1 MVYVF
6 HVFSLEMEKLETSE
20 LQSRLSSLSVSSF
33 PGITSNNCE
42 ENPLNRFVQFF
53 FQSSTVVILD
63 LFYRYVNLFSLS
75 FWRLQSTD
83 LSRTLIQPDNQTK
96 MDDNSNNR
104 ESVKS
109 TEVQWIQACLM
120 FVYKWAVA
128 LCLYVCFVMLSIGAQ
143 HISGEG
149 RGGWLTGEQYFTLRG
164 EKRLVNLLL
173 ERWS

>member
-1 MVYVF
+1 M
-6 HVFSLEMEKLETSE
+6 
-20 LQSRLSSLSVSSF
+20 
-33 PGITSNNCE
+33 
-42 ENPLNRFVQFF
+42 
-53 FQSSTVVILD
+53 VILD

-109 TEVQWIQACLM
+109 TEVQWIQACRM

-128 LCLYVCFVMLSIGAQ
+128 LCLYVCFCDVVNRSPAHLWRRQRRVTHRRAVLHTPGRKKVSKPPIREVKLS
-143 HISGEG
+143 SG
-149 RGGWLTGEQYFTLRG
+149 
-164 EKRLVNLLL
+164 NLLIIFHHRPSRTEL
-173 ERWS
+173 SEKKDVCAIYNVLFTTLNNSFLPSQKW